1 MYGRSFWSPSLSGV
15 INVRF
20 NQKVMRNI
28 KIVIADDHKLFREGL
43 KSLLA
48 KEENFEVIGE
58 ATNGRELLELLPELR
73 ADVVLIDLSMPEI
86 SGLEVLQEAK
96 TRLPHI
102 KFIVLTMYDDG
113 QYVAKSVRNGAF
125 GYLLK
130 NADEEELKTA
140 IRQVVL
146 QGKKYFNPHI
156 SELLINSMAIQQ
168 PRAQNLSEREQEVL
182 YLVAQGKTTKDIAH
196 ELFVS
201 TRTIETH
208 RANIMKKLEVHNTA
222 ELIKKAMEL
231 KLIDG

>member
-1 MYGRSFWSPSLSGV
+1 
-15 INVRF
+15 
-20 NQKVMRNI
+20 VMRNI

-58 ATNGRELLELLPELR
+58 ATNGRELLDLLPEIR
-73 ADVVLIDLSMPEI
+73 PDVVLIDLSMPEV

-140 IRQVVL
+140 VRQVVL

-231 KLIDG
+231 KLIDS

>member
-1 MYGRSFWSPSLSGV
+1 
-15 INVRF
+15 
-20 NQKVMRNI
+20 MRNI

-43 KSLLA
+43 KSLLV

-58 ATNGRELLELLPELR
+58 ATNGRELLDLLPDIR
-73 ADVVLIDLSMPEI
+73 PDVVLIDLSMPEI
-86 SGLEVLQEAK
+86 SGLEVLQQAK

-130 NADEEELKTA
+130 NADEEELKMA

-168 PRAQNLSEREQEVL
+168 PRTQNLSEREQEVL

-231 KLIDG
+231 KLIEG

>member
-1 MYGRSFWSPSLSGV
+1 
-15 INVRF
+15 
-20 NQKVMRNI
+20 MRNI

-58 ATNGRELLELLPELR
+58 ATNGRELLDLLPEIR
-73 ADVVLIDLSMPEI
+73 PDVVLIDLSMPEV

-140 IRQVVL
+140 VRQVVL

-231 KLIDG
+231 KLIDS

>member
-1 MYGRSFWSPSLSGV
+1 
-15 INVRF
+15 
-20 NQKVMRNI
+20 MRTI
-28 KIVIADDHKLFREGL
+28 KIVIADDHKLFRTGL
-43 KSLLA
+43 RSLLSQ
-48 KEENFEVIGE
+48 EESFEVVGE
-58 ATNGRELLELLPELR
+58 ATNGQALLDLLQEVR
-73 ADVVLIDLSMPEI
+73 TDVVLIDLSMPVMG
-86 SGLEVLQEAK
+86 GLEVLQRAK
-96 TRLPHI
+96 TELPHI
-102 KFIVLTMYDDG
+102 KFIVLTMHDDG

-130 NADEEELKTA
+130 NTDEAELRTA

-146 QGKKYFNPHI
+146 EGRKYFNPHI

-168 PRAQNLSEREQEVL
+168 PTQQKLSGREQEVL
-182 YLVAQGKTTKDIAH
+182 YLVAQGKTTKEVAH

-231 KLIDG
+231 KLIE

>member
-1 MYGRSFWSPSLSGV
+1 
-15 INVRF
+15 
-20 NQKVMRNI
+20 MRNI

-58 ATNGRELLELLPELR
+58 ATNGRELLDLLPEIR
-73 ADVVLIDLSMPEI
+73 PDVVLIDLSMPEV

-140 IRQVVL
+140 VRQVVL
-146 QGKKYFNPHI
+146 HGKKYFNPHI

>member
-1 MYGRSFWSPSLSGV
+1 
-15 INVRF
+15 
-20 NQKVMRNI
+20 MRNI

-58 ATNGRELLELLPELR
+58 ATNGRELLELLADIRP
-73 ADVVLIDLSMPEI
+73 DVVLIDLSMPEI

-96 TRLPHI
+96 TKLPHI

-146 QGKKYFNPHI
+146 QHKKYFNPHI

-231 KLIDG
+231 KLIDGESS